1 MKAID
6 AGYRLDKKHSFP
18 PAAGRAYAAPMLK
31 TITFTTMHITI
42 AFTVVYLMTGSV
54 MVGGAVALVE
64 PLCNSVGYFLHE
76 RIWER
81 LRSRRG
87 AQSGLHALATAS

>member
-1 MKAID
+1 MI
-6 AGYRLDKKHSFP
+6 
-18 PAAGRAYAAPMLK
+18 K
-31 TITFTTMHITI
+31 TITFTTMHIGI

-76 RIWER
+76 RVWER
-81 LRSRRG
+81 IGRRG
-87 AQSGLHALATAS
+87 PSLEESVPI

>member
-1 MKAID
+1 
-6 AGYRLDKKHSFP
+6 
-18 PAAGRAYAAPMLK
+18 MLK

-42 AFTVVYLMTGSV
+42 AFAVVYLMTGSA

-76 RIWER
+76 RFWER
-81 LRSRRG
+81 LRSRDASARTAGLSQDAYPNGFQG
-87 AQSGLHALATAS
+87 A